1 MNAADSAL
9 LLAFLALVVINA
21 ILAAAH
27 AALVNVHKPAL
38 RESAEAGDRRAR
50 RVLDI
55 SEDATRLLT
64 SRQFIAIIVHFFAA
78 GILTLAIGRPLA
90 VNLTDLG
97 LTPDYARLLVYPSVW
112 VLGGLVMLLFGELI
126 PQSLASTYP
135 ESLALVVAGP
145 MAGLLK
151 VLSPLTRAAL

>member
-9 LLAFLALVVINA
+9 LLAFLVLVVINA

-38 RESAEAGDRRAR
+38 RESAEAGDRRAQ

-64 SRQFIAIIVHFFAA
+64 SRQFIAVILHFFAS

-90 VNLTDLG
+90 LNLSELIN
-97 LTPDYARLLVYPSVW
+97 PDTARLLVYPSVW

-126 PQSLASTYP
+126 
-135 ESLALVVAGP
+135 
-145 MAGLLK
+145 
-151 VLSPLTRAAL
+151 